1 MTSVIG
7 RGFDRAVGGRLS
19 DRSCY
24 QSPFV
29 VYYTVTFT
37 LNGVAIIGGIL
48 SQFDL
53 HRNNYGGYWNRFDR
67 CDGWLF
73 ANACFGCIHIL
84 AALYLVKKIRQPE
97 LNVATGGATVLPTS
111 QTTKTKYKNVSP
123 YAIAEPILANP
134 HLYDNSAHS
143 HSIATGGAINT
154 VVRPDSTRPGTTS
167 CVGQWARVFMPIKNC
182 FLRCR
187 SLSLFVSVALS
198 PTCPLI
204 TLHSTALSWP
214 TRLLGSRQARFKRK
228 FCHGYLHV
236 DFLYLLVLALF
247 SRRFPLQFR
256 NGLCHAMCRYLHCCC
271 ALCFSLFHRNHDVP
285 TGTFVKE
292 QIPI

>member
-1 MTSVIG
+1 MLYHFDTPSPLLKTMTSVIG

-67 CDGWLF
+67 CDGWLV

-154 VVRPDSTRPGTTS
+154 VVRPDSTRPGTTN
-167 CVGQWARVFMPIKNC
+167 CVGQ
-182 FLRCR
+182 
-187 SLSLFVSVALS
+187 
-198 PTCPLI
+198 
-204 TLHSTALSWP
+204 
-214 TRLLGSRQARFKRK
+214 
-228 FCHGYLHV
+228 
-236 DFLYLLVLALF
+236 
-247 SRRFPLQFR
+247 
-256 NGLCHAMCRYLHCCC
+256 
-271 ALCFSLFHRNHDVP
+271 
-285 TGTFVKE
+285 
-292 QIPI
+292 